1 MSANTPSFAR
11 EFAALALAAG
21 LVACGPCLAAAND
34 AMKAPSLPPKVAEA
48 LPQMG
53 MVGRGEFT
61 FFGLSVYDG
70 VYWSAKPGYSPDQ
83 PFALELRYRR
93 TLKGDAIAERSVD
106 EIAKMGAGTPEQR
119 SRWTS
124 ALKRIFPNVAD
135 GDRLIGVNVP
145 GVGARFFHNGAPI
158 GEIAEP
164 AFAQAFFGIW
174 LDPKTSRPDFRKQLL
189 GE

>member
-1 MSANTPSFAR
+1 MSASTPSFAR
-11 EFAALALAAG
+11 ELAALALAAG
-21 LVACGPCLAAAND
+21 LIAGGSRLATAND
-34 AMKAPSLPPKVAEA
+34 ASKLPSLPPKIAAV
-48 LPQMG
+48 LPQME

-61 FFGLSVYDG
+61 FYGLSVYDG
-70 VYWSAKPGYSPDQ
+70 YYWSARPGYSLDH

-106 EIAKMGAGTPEQR
+106 EIAKMGSGTLEQR
-119 SRWTS
+119 SRWSS

-174 LDPKTSRPDFRKQLL
+174 LDPKTSRPDFRRQLL